1 MEKIRLKIQL
11 AAVVTLNLGFLNWHT
26 VCFPVL
32 NCHSCPISVFACPL
46 GVIGQF
52 AAVGM
57 IPLSVVGL
65 LILTGLVAGRFL
77 CGWVCPFGFVQE
89 LLYKIPY
96 MKFGIPAWM
105 RFIKYGAFAGL
116 VVAVP
121 IFFSTNS
128 PLYFCRLCPVG
139 SMESAIPWAIMQ
151 GSGDAIGLSV
161 RLALLFGIVVLVMG
175 HRRFFCK
182 VLCPLGACLSALNR
196 LSLVFPRRGDECKNC
211 AACAKTCPMH
221 TALPEGGHAVFAQ
234 NPEECISCLE
244 CRKKCPTHAVRLWG

>member
-11 AAVVTLNLGFLNWHT
+11 AAVVALNIGVVNWHT

-89 LLYKIPY
+89 LLYKVPY
-96 MKFGIPAWM
+96 MKFGIPGWM
-105 RFIKYGAFAGL
+105 RFLKYGVFAGL

-121 IFFSTNS
+121 VFLSTSS

-139 SMESAIPWAIMQ
+139 SIESAIPWAVMR
-151 GSGDAIGLSV
+151 GSADAIGLSA
-161 RLALLFGIVVLVMG
+161 RLAILFGIVVLAMG

-182 VLCPLGACLSALNR
+182 VLCPLGACLSVFNR
-196 LSLVFPRRGDECKNC
+196 LSLVFPRRNEQCTQC
-211 AACAKTCPMH
+211 ASCGTTCPME
-221 TALPEGGHAVFAQ
+221 TGRKKGQVAVFAP

-244 CRKKCPTHAVRLWG
+244 CRKKCPTHAVQLWG

>member
-11 AAVVTLNLGFLNWHT
+11 AALVALNIGFVNWHT

-96 MKFGIPAWM
+96 MKFGIPSWM

-121 IFFSTNS
+121 VLLSTNS

-139 SMESAIPWAIMQ
+139 SIESAIPWAIMR
-151 GSGDAIGLSV
+151 GSADVIGLSV
-161 RLALLFGIVVLVMG
+161 RLAILFGIVVLAMG

-196 LSLVFPRRGDECKNC
+196 LALIFPHRGDDCKAC
-211 AACAKTCPMH
+211 AACGKTCPMA
-221 TALPEGGHAVFAQ
+221 TDRQKGEQAVFAAK
-234 NPEECISCLE
+234 PEECISCLE
-244 CRKKCPTHAVRLWG
+244 CQKKCPTHAVRLWG